1 VKRVLVLNHF
11 AAPPT
16 EPGGTRHVEL
26 FSRLEQWDVVI
37 LAANRS
43 AMSTRRRS
51 GDASGMYRTVSTTPL
66 SRRSVSRVVNWVSYS
81 VTALLKGATLGRFDV
96 VYGSSPHLLAP
107 LTAWVLARVRRSAFV
122 LEVRDLWPHILA
134 EMGGMSRTSVIYRA
148 LTRLEE
154 FLYRRAD
161 AIVVMARGVEQ
172 ELSQRGFGQKVVF
185 IPNGADPSD
194 MAAPAP
200 RTELRQRFGFTARTG
215 VYAGAHGI
223 ANGLDLLVDAL
234 REAAID
240 PSVLCVVLVG
250 DGAEKPRL
258 KDLAADLPAGSLRFN
273 DPIPK
278 TEIPALLGAAD
289 FGLHVLADVEL
300 FRYGVSPNK
309 LFDYMAAGLASLTN
323 TGGEVGELVVQSDAG
338 VSVEARGLADGLRR
352 MAAAS
357 DEQLRQWGDNGRSYI
372 ESHQSRTAMAR
383 RLRELLETVSSR
395 RGR

>member
-172 ELSQRGFGQKVVF
+172 ELSRPERHGSTGT
-185 IPNGADPSD
+185 ADR
-194 MAAPAP
+194 APAAV
-200 RTELRQRFGFTARTG
+200 RVHRAHWG
-215 VYAGAHGI
+215 V
-223 ANGLDLLVDAL
+223 
-234 REAAID
+234 
-240 PSVLCVVLVG
+240 
-250 DGAEKPRL
+250 
-258 KDLAADLPAGSLRFN
+258 
-273 DPIPK
+273 
-278 TEIPALLGAAD
+278 
-289 FGLHVLADVEL
+289 
-300 FRYGVSPNK
+300 
-309 LFDYMAAGLASLTN
+309 
-323 TGGEVGELVVQSDAG
+323 
-338 VSVEARGLADGLRR
+338 
-352 MAAAS
+352 
-357 DEQLRQWGDNGRSYI
+357 
-372 ESHQSRTAMAR
+372 
-383 RLRELLETVSSR
+383 R
-395 RGR
+395 RGPRDCERPRPPRRCSS